1 MDLWRIGK
9 LIDGVVKEG
18 LRLLEKDPQPFGVIL
33 KDKVE
38 KKNKYSDNLIRHRI
52 KLFRSLF
59 VFCFFPFGI
68 SDYKIQTN
76 LLAESFKLLKE
87 SSDWKISE

>member
-9 LIDGVVKEG
+9 PIDGVVKEG

-52 KLFRSLF
+52 KLLRSLF
-59 VFCFFPFGI
+59 VLFF
-68 SDYKIQTN
+68 
-76 LLAESFKLLKE
+76 SFWNIGL
-87 SSDWKISE
+87 

>member
-9 LIDGVVKEG
+9 PIDGVVKEG

-59 VFCFFPFGI
+59 VLFFSFLEYRI
-68 SDYKIQTN
+68 IKYKQVYWQN
-76 LLAESFKLLKE
+76 HLSC
-87 SSDWKISE
+87 

>member
-9 LIDGVVKEG
+9 PIDGVVKEG
-18 LRLLEKDPQPFGVIL
+18 LQLLEKDPQPFGVIL

-59 VFCFFPFGI
+59 VLFF
-68 SDYKIQTN
+68 
-76 LLAESFKLLKE
+76 SFWNIGL
-87 SSDWKISE
+87 